1 MADPNYHRSFT
12 LLLNDN
18 KGAYTA
24 GQINAGFNSS
34 GTNFYRLCAVD
45 NRIQTLDINY
55 WINKHISTHASFDSN
70 FTNAFNNLVQTGTT
84 DENISSWINAKNIV
98 KNNITFIW
106 GSLEKG
112 GLGIAYS
119 NANKSLRFYSIS
131 GKYTN
136 GTKII
141 YYGTANPSSVDPAY
155 YDSMRYIIVG
165 YLYYGT
171 LQAPN
176 VDNGT
181 YYNKLTILYNRR
193 RSASNYQIESYDLK
207 YTGDINQTVN
217 YDAVNPSRFNNVGE
231 VNWTNTWTKHSILS
245 NDVQY
250 WVGVRGDDVFTNGVE
265 TAIYDDVNYPPDGY
279 VNVNGHWYGDGV
291 EPDENDNGGINPP
304 QGGGGN
310 YPKTNTPVPPTAP
323 TQFTNDAFGTG
334 FISVY
339 NPTKQELLSFAQFLF
354 AGITKNISA
363 MLKKLVANP
372 MDYVVGLNMCHFNVT
387 STSATSVKFG
397 GVDTNVVM
405 NVVDGQYKIMDGG
418 DVYVPEASNT
428 YLDYAP
434 NTKVKIFIPYCGVH
448 ELPTDLIMGG
458 TLHIRYIV
466 DTLTGALVAELTLVR
481 SRTWLEGVEN
491 GIDVANYPNGGLMWT
506 YSGNCFT
513 PIPIASTDYR
523 NVVNGTLGLISGIGT
538 TVATGNPLPAMGAIA
553 NSAINSKPV
562 INVGGSI
569 GSNYG
574 YMTAQKA
581 YLIISSPVNS
591 KPLEYQ
597 ARIGYPVNGL
607 YYIGDCSGLTI
618 VDTGTFNTGQ
628 VSNRFGVITDTEA
641 DELKQLLEGGIF
653 V

>member
-18 KGAYTA
+18 KGAYTV
-24 GQINAGFNSS
+24 GQINYGFESS
-34 GTNFYRLCAVD
+34 GTNYKRLCAVD
-45 NRIQTLDINY
+45 NRINTLDINF
-55 WINKHISTHASFDSN
+55 WINKHLSTHNAFDS
-70 FTNAFNNLVQTGTT
+70 TFNNAYTYLTQTGTN
-84 DENISSWINAKNIV
+84 DETSSNWITAKNKV
-98 KNNITFIW
+98 KDNITFIW
-106 GSLEKG
+106 GSLEQG
-112 GLGIAYS
+112 GLGIAFA
-119 NANKSLRFYSIS
+119 NANKAIRFYSFS

-136 GTKII
+136 GTII
-141 YYGTANPSSVDPAY
+141 KYYGKANPSNVAFENL
-155 YDSMRYIIVG
+155 DSIHKIIVA
-165 YLYYGT
+165 YLYGGN
-171 LQAPN
+171 LKAPN
-176 VDNGT
+176 VDGGT
-181 YYNKLTILYNRR
+181 YTNSLSILYNRR
-193 RSASNYQIESYDLK
+193 IAEFDYKIASYPLK
-207 YTGDINQTVN
+207 PVGDVN
-217 YDAVNPSRFNNVGE
+217 MTYRYDANNVLLANEIDGAY
-231 VNWTNTWTKHSILS
+231 WTNQWVKHSLLS
-245 NDVQY
+245 DSIQY
-250 WVGVRGDDVFTNGVE
+250 MYGVSGDCAFSNGVE
-265 TAIYDDVNYPPDGY
+265 TAIYDDINYPPDGF
-279 VNVNGHWYGDGV
+279 VNINGHWYGDGV
-291 EPDENDNGGINPP
+291 EPDENDSGGINPP

-310 YPKTNTPVPPTAP
+310 YPKTNTPIPPTAP

-405 NVVDGQYKIMDGG
+405 NVVDEQYKIMNGG
-418 DVYVPEASNT
+418 SIYVPEASNT

-434 NTKVKIFIPYCGVH
+434 NTKIKIFIPYCGVH

-458 TLHIRYIV
+458 TLHLRYIV

-481 SRTWLEGVEN
+481 NRTWLEGVEN

-523 NVVNGTLGLISGIGT
+523 NVVNGALGLISGIGT

-607 YYIGDCSGLTI
+607 YYIGECSGLTI

-628 VSNRFGVITDTEA
+628 ITNRFGVITDTEA